1 MWHIF
6 NDSSMKGWCKSLC
19 FCILWAVKRNRGKC
33 INGARSDFLVSIK
46 VFSTS
51 KDHFNDESEIL
62 SAVFKLSLLVR
73 PPQRRRK
80 ERCWKC
86 SVLVSPPPICFQW
99 ENWSIKDLAQ
109 HLLGYSRKN
118 KDFARCLRRNIWQAG
133 REKLCQFVCLINQT
147 WNNQCYCP
155 YP

>member
-1 MWHIF
+1 MTAAWRADVKVF
-6 NDSSMKGWCKSLC
+6 GFVSFVLWKGTGESASMERGLTSLSRC
-19 FCILWAVKRNRGKC
+19 
-33 INGARSDFLVSIK
+33 K

-62 SAVFKLSLLVR
+62 SAVLKLRLLVR

-86 SVLVSPPPICFQW
+86 SILVSPPPICFQW
-99 ENWSIKDLAQ
+99 ENWSIKDLVQ

-147 WNNQCYCP
+147 CNNQCYCP